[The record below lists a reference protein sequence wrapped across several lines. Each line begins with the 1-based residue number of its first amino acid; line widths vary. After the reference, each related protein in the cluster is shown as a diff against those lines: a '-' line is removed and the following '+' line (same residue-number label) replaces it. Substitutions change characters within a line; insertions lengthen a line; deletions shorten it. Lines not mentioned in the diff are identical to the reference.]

1 MSDFKKL
8 LGKKIQAIRKSK
20 GLTQEKL
27 AEIIDIETPSLSY
40 LETGKYAPSV
50 ETLQK
55 LCDALNV
62 EPWEFYYF
70 SELSDEDK
78 KNELKKALDE
88 NPKLIKTLYNFY
100 KLLCITTVFF
110 CINRFCLYP
119 IQGRSRK

>member
-8 LGKKIQAIRKSK
+8 LGKKIQSIRKAK

-27 AEIIDIETPSLSY
+27 AELIDIETPSLSY

-55 LCDALNV
+55 LSRVLDV
-62 EPWEFYYF
+62 KPWEFYF
-70 SELSDEDK
+70 FTDLSDEDK

-88 NPKLIKTLYNFY
+88 NPKLIKMLYNFY
-100 KLLCITTVFF
+100 KS
-110 CINRFCLYP
+110 INC
-119 IQGRSRK
+119 